1 MATHSSILAWKSHGQ
16 RTLAGYVHGISKSQT
31 RLKQL
36 SKLMFS
42 CSDAL
47 YQVSV
52 PSITL
57 QVQSHPSVGSKMRC
71 REEVEVLYSLNDY
84 DQKPQKIQT
93 QQNPDALPL
102 FLLNFL
108 MSPKGTCKSGQTGFV
123 LPIYTPFEKSGCLSS
138 CVFLLPDCMSSPSF
152 PNLKLS

>member
-1 MATHSSILAWKSHGQ
+1 MQEQQETQVRFLGWEDALEDNMATHSSILAWKSHGQ

-57 QVQSHPSVGSKMRC
+57 
-71 REEVEVLYSLNDY
+71 
-84 DQKPQKIQT
+84 
-93 QQNPDALPL
+93 
-102 FLLNFL
+102 
-108 MSPKGTCKSGQTGFV
+108 
-123 LPIYTPFEKSGCLSS
+123 
-138 CVFLLPDCMSSPSF
+138 
-152 PNLKLS
+152 